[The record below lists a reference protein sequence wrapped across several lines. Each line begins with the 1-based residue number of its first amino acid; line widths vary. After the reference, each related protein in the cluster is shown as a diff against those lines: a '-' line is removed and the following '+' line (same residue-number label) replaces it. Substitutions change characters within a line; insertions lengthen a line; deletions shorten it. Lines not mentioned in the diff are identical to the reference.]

1 MNSDFPPTANAQPS
15 KKAYSLYLWPRSK
28 CWIRASRASIQH
40 AATKVTNIDSFIS
53 RWMCFGWRGKIRIR
67 VVGLNYTGDVGAS
80 VYFSNLTN
88 QTFRARIY
96 LKELDKAVCKISKL
110 LYNK

>member
-1 MNSDFPPTANAQPS
+1 MPSGNKRIYICDFSCSVLNT
-15 KKAYSLYLWPRSK
+15 RSE
-28 CWIRASRASIQH
+28 
-40 AATKVTNIDSFIS
+40 TTNIDSFIS

>member
-1 MNSDFPPTANAQPS
+1 
-15 KKAYSLYLWPRSK
+15 
-28 CWIRASRASIQH
+28 
-40 AATKVTNIDSFIS
+40 
-53 RWMCFGWRGKIRIR
+53 
-67 VVGLNYTGDVGAS
+67 VGAS

>member
-1 MNSDFPPTANAQPS
+1 MPS
-15 KKAYSLYLWPRSK
+15 GNKRIYICGLGASVEYSLYSLVSNT
-28 CWIRASRASIQH
+28 CSE
-40 AATKVTNIDSFIS
+40 TTNIDSFIS